1 MYFVALKFCKI
12 IFFFFFFFFGLAK
25 KYYEDLGNSIVAP
38 LYLLKTTKQIMPQI
52 NLLES
57 ESEEIDFKCDRQ
69 QRHSGGS
76 NNKEGGKTNTA
87 KTVLN
92 FIKSP
97 MHKTPIRRKSLLS
110 PMMAHDNFS
119 ARAKLQLQKIPGNER
134 LFEDLFVI
142 GPEKN
147 ELKPG
152 LAQFV
157 TPKILHTQGFSNQGN
172 DEEW

>member
-1 MYFVALKFCKI
+1 M
-12 IFFFFFFFFGLAK
+12 
-25 KYYEDLGNSIVAP
+25 AP
-38 LYLLKTTKQIMPQI
+38 LYLLKTTKQVLPQI

-57 ESEEIDFKCDRQ
+57 ESEEIDFKCENRPQRQ
-69 QRHSGGS
+69 SGGS
-76 NNKEGGKTNTA
+76 NHKEGGKHQNTE

-97 MHKTPIRRKSLLS
+97 IHKTPNRRKSIVS
-110 PMMAHDNFS
+110 PMMAHDDFS
-119 ARAKLQLQKIPGNER
+119 SRAKLHLQKIPGSER

-142 GPEKN
+142 GLEKN

-157 TPKILHTQGFSNQGN
+157 TPKILHTQGFSNQAN
-172 DEEW
+172 SEEW